1 MGIGYWVLVL
11 VLAIVLGM
19 DNGACSNL
27 LLIVDYAAANA
38 NASDASVVLVCWR
51 SCSN

>member
-1 MGIGYWVLVL
+1 
-11 VLAIVLGM
+11 M

-27 LLIVDYAAANA
+27 LLIAYCVDDYAAANANA